1 MNRSILSMLFV
12 IVCFATAQGA
22 DYFVS
27 PSGLDSNP
35 GTEERP
41 FYNISKAVA
50 KATAGTTIYLRE
62 GIYKPA
68 VDDIMKV
75 KGESNVYDCVFFL
88 SANGTSQK
96 PITIA
101 GCPGE
106 SVVIDLSDIKTENR
120 IMGFDL
126 RGNYWH
132 LKNFDIVGIQVTQ
145 TGHTQSINVGLFGG
159 SNCIIENV
167 NMHDGMGIGV
177 YATKGSNN
185 LVLNCDAYNNYDP
198 VSENGHGGN
207 CDGFGF
213 HLNKETYTGNVLRGC
228 RAWRN
233 SDDGFDLINNFAP
246 VVIEQCWA
254 WENGYDADMISRGD
268 GTGIKSGGY
277 GMGSSPKVPA
287 VIPRNIIRNCIAY
300 ANKNQGFYANHHLGG
315 LDFINNSAYRNRRN
329 FNMVNRKSV
338 EENIDVDGYEHFLGS
353 NVSLSPTSSGADC
366 ININKNLSSLLNN
379 TFDGSIT
386 VSSVDFKSLDTS
398 ELLLPRKADGSLPE
412 INFLKLQESSPAFQC
427 GMGWE
432 FENSNAV
439 TSIYYDPAIKE
450 KNFFDLNG
458 IKIEN
463 PADGIY
469 INKGKKILV
478 KQCR

>member
-1 MNRSILSMLFV
+1 MNRILLLLLLAF
-12 IVCFATAQGA
+12 VCFEKVQGA

-35 GTEERP
+35 GTEELP
-41 FYNISKAVA
+41 FYNLGKAIA

-62 GIYKPA
+62 GIYKPT
-68 VDDIMKV
+68 VSDIMKV
-75 KGESNVYDCVFFL
+75 KGESNVYDCVYFL

-96 PITIA
+96 PITIT
-101 GCPGE
+101 GYPGE
-106 SVVIDLSDIKTENR
+106 SVIIDLSEIKTENR

-132 LKNFDIVGIQVTQ
+132 FKDFDIVGIQVTQ
-145 TGHTQSINVGLFGG
+145 TGHTQSINIGLFGG
-159 SNCIIENV
+159 SNCTIENV

-177 YATKGSNN
+177 YAIKGNNN

-198 VSENGHGGN
+198 VSENGKGGN

-213 HLNKETYTGNVLRGC
+213 HLNKAEFTGNVVRGC

-315 LDFINNSAYRNRRN
+315 LDFINNSAYKNRRN

-338 EENIDVDGYEHFLGS
+338 EENVDVDGYEHILLN
-353 NVSLSPTSSGADC
+353 NVSFSPTSNGADC
-366 ININKNLSSLLNN
+366 ININLNLSTLSNN
-379 TFDGSIT
+379 TFNGAIT
-386 VSSVDFKSLDTS
+386 ISSTDFKSLDVS
-398 ELLLPRKADGSLPE
+398 ELLLPRKADGSLPD
-412 INFLKLQESSPAFQC
+412 IDFLKLKESSKAFQY

-432 FENSNAV
+432 FESSNAIA
-439 TSIYYDPAIKE
+439 SIFDNSAI
-450 KNFFDLNG
+450 NDDIVFDLNG
-458 IKIEN
+458 IKVDN
-463 PADGIY
+463 PANGIY
-469 INKGKKILV
+469 ISQGKKILI
-478 KQCR
+478 K

>member
-1 MNRSILSMLFV
+1 MNKTLLSILLAVF
-12 IVCFATAQGA
+12 CLATANA
-22 DYFVS
+22 TDYFVS

-35 GTEERP
+35 GTEELP
-41 FYNISKAVA
+41 FFNISKAIA
-50 KATAGTTIYLRE
+50 KAKAGTTIYLRE
-62 GIYKPA
+62 GIYKPT
-68 VDDIMKV
+68 VSDIMKV
-75 KGESNVYDCVFFL
+75 KGESNVYDCVYFL

-101 GCPGE
+101 GYPGE
-106 SVVIDLSDIKTENR
+106 SVVIDLSEIKTENR

-198 VSENGHGGN
+198 VSENGKGGN

-213 HLNKETYTGNVLRGC
+213 HLNKAEFTGNVLRGC

-315 LDFINNSAYRNRRN
+315 LDFINNSAYKNRRN
-329 FNMVNRKSV
+329 FNMVNRKSE
-338 EENIDVDGYEHFLGS
+338 EENVDVDGYEHYLLN
-353 NVSLSPTSSGADC
+353 NVSFSPTSSSADC
-366 ININKNLSSLLNN
+366 ININLNLCTLSNN
-379 TFDGSIT
+379 TFDGSLT
-386 VSSVDFKSLDTS
+386 VSSTDFKSLDVS
-398 ELLLPRKADGSLPE
+398 ELLLPRKADGSLPD
-412 INFLKLQESSPAFQC
+412 IDFLKLKESSKAFQS
-427 GMGWE
+427 GIGWE
-432 FENSNAV
+432 FEVGNVVA
-439 TSIYYDPAIKE
+439 SIFDDAIIQE
-450 KNFFDLNG
+450 DTYFDLNG
-458 IKIEN
+458 IKIDN
-463 PADGIY
+463 PANGIY
-469 INKGKKILV
+469 ISKGKKVLI
-478 KQCR
+478 K